1 MSNEVA
7 ENDMTNSTINEGKPP
22 LRFPEFSETNEW
34 KYERLGILAER
45 VTLRNKNRNITRV
58 LTNSA
63 EHGVVDQRDFFD
75 REIVT
80 SENLDTYYVVEAGD
94 YVYNPR
100 VSKTAPVGPISKNHI
115 GIGVMSPLY
124 TVFRFHETDND
135 FYEYYF
141 QSPHWHR
148 FLRDASNSGARHDRM
163 NISTDDFMSML
174 VPVPPCRNEMAKVAR
189 FLRTLDELI
198 DAEARKL
205 EKLRAQREGLLQ
217 QLFPSSEGKR

>member
-1 MSNEVA
+1 MNNEVA
-7 ENDMTNSTINEGKPP
+7 DNDMTSNTIKERKPP
-22 LRFPEFSETNEW
+22 LRFPEFSEMNGWT
-34 KYERLGILAER
+34 YERLGVLAKR
-45 VTLRNKNRNITRV
+45 VTCRNTDRKFTRV

-80 SENLDTYYVVEAGD
+80 SENLDTYYIVEAGD

-100 VSKTAPVGPISKNHI
+100 VSKSAPVGPISKNHV
-115 GIGVMSPLY
+115 GTGVMSPLY

-141 QSPHWHR
+141 QSSHWHR

-163 NISTDDFMSML
+163 NISTEDFMSML
-174 VPVPPCRNEMAKVAR
+174 VPVPPRPDEKAKVAR
-189 FLRTLDELI
+189 FLSTLDELI

-205 EKLRAQREGLLQ
+205 ERLQTQREGFLQ
-217 QLFPSSEGKR
+217 QLFPNSEGK